1 MASAAGAESRR
12 QFAAG
17 TGQAGARGKRGGGGK
32 RSAVQAK
39 RSAYSGNRQKQP
51 LYFALK

>member
-17 TGQAGARGKRGGGGK
+17 PGQAGARGK